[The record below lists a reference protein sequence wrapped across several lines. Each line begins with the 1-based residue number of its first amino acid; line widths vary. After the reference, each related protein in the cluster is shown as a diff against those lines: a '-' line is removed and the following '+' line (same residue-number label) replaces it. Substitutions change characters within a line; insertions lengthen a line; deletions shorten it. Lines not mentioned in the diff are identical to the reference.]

1 MKGHRLFIFIL
12 AVGVFGILNTEM
24 GVIGLLPYVS
34 AYFGVSIS
42 EAGALVSL
50 FALIVAVSG
59 PVMPLLMSRFERKKA
74 MLFVLA
80 VFIAG
85 NVISAV
91 TDSFAILLAARVIP
105 AFFHPVYCALAFSA
119 AAEAVPQEYAPD
131 AVGKVMV
138 GVAAG
143 MVLGVPVSN
152 FLADAVS
159 LQAAF
164 AFFTAVTAAA
174 FFATLFCIPSMP
186 AGPKRTYG
194 EQIGILRRPA
204 VWMSIFAIVF
214 MNGALF
220 GVFTYLAEYLGVVT
234 ALSGG
239 AVSLFLFAYGLSNS
253 AGSFLSGQLIRWNE
267 GLTVQAFP
275 WVLLALYA
283 LVWLGGATA
292 AVMAVLVVAW
302 GFIGGVNASTQQYI
316 LTQAAPEAKEFAS
329 GIFLTSANAGTM
341 AASALC
347 GWCIA
352 QWGTAAVLLGGAAF
366 AAVSVVFLRLRS
378 LAFHRPGKE
387 ETIAQF
393 FL

>member
-34 AYFGVSIS
+34 AYFSVSIS

-91 TDSFAILLAARVIP
+91 TDSFAVLLAARVIP

-119 AAEAVPQEYAPD
+119 AAEAVPPKYAPD

-174 FFATLFCIPSMP
+174 FAATLFCIPSMP
-186 AGPKRTYG
+186 
-194 EQIGILRRPA
+194 PA
-204 VWMSIFAIVF
+204 R
-214 MNGALF
+214 N
-220 GVFTYLAEYLGVVT
+220 
-234 ALSGG
+234 
-239 AVSLFLFAYGLSNS
+239 
-253 AGSFLSGQLIRWNE
+253 
-267 GLTVQAFP
+267 GLTASKS
-275 WVLLALYA
+275 ASC
-283 LVWLGGATA
+283 
-292 AVMAVLVVAW
+292 AVLPC
-302 GFIGGVNASTQQYI
+302 GCR
-316 LTQAAPEAKEFAS
+316 
-329 GIFLTSANAGTM
+329 FLPS
-341 AASALC
+341 S
-347 GWCIA
+347 
-352 QWGTAAVLLGGAAF
+352 
-366 AAVSVVFLRLRS
+366 S
-378 LAFHRPGKE
+378 
-387 ETIAQF
+387 
-393 FL
+393 

>member
-143 MVLGVPVSN
+143 MVLGV
-152 FLADAVS
+152 A
-159 LQAAF
+159 
-164 AFFTAVTAAA
+164 
-174 FFATLFCIPSMP
+174 
-186 AGPKRTYG
+186 
-194 EQIGILRRPA
+194 
-204 VWMSIFAIVF
+204 
-214 MNGALF
+214 
-220 GVFTYLAEYLGVVT
+220 
-234 ALSGG
+234 
-239 AVSLFLFAYGLSNS
+239 FLFAFTGSPIQNTFIIIILLNSVREFTTPYLMIQASLSKINMSWETTGALMGDSWLKTIFRVIIPNTMSTVFQMLSYIFIQAMVTIS
-253 AGSFLSGQLIRWNE
+253 AIIFV
-267 GLTVQAFP
+267 T
-275 WVLLALYA
+275 
-283 LVWLGGATA
+283 GARTM
-292 AVMAVLVVAW
+292 VMTTK
-302 GFIGGVNASTQQYI
+302 I
-316 LTQAAPEAKEFAS
+316 TQAQYFEKYDEVFVLS
-329 GIFLTSANAGTM
+329 LLIFLTNIIVKVIFDYLSSHDDIVLHVKQKFQSIFGKEAKRQNAG
-341 AASALC
+341 LEDLPER
-347 GWCIA
+347 I
-352 QWGTAAVLLGGAAF
+352 
-366 AAVSVVFLRLRS
+366 
-378 LAFHRPGKE
+378 
-387 ETIAQF
+387 
-393 FL
+393 

>member
-1 MKGHRLFIFIL
+1 MRGHRLFICIL

-59 PVMPLLMSRFERKKA
+59 PIMPLLMSRFERKKT

-85 NVISAV
+85 NVISAI
-91 TDSFAILLAARVIP
+91 TEGFAVLLAARIIP

-164 AFFTAVTAAA
+164 AFFTLVTAAA
-174 FFATLFCIPSMP
+174 FAATLFWVPSMP
-186 AGPKRTYG
+186 AESKRTYG
-194 EQIGILRRPA
+194 EQIGILRRPV
-204 VWMSIFAIVF
+204 VWMSVFSIIF

-239 AVSLFLFAYGLSNS
+239 AVSLFLFAYGVANS
-253 AGSFLSGQLIRWNE
+253 IGSFLSGRLIRWNE
-267 GLTVQAFP
+267 GLTIQSFP
-275 WVLLALYA
+275 WILLILYA
-283 LVWLGGATA
+283 LVWLGGATT
-292 AVMAVLVVAW
+292 AVMAVLVVIW

-316 LTQAAPEAKEFAS
+316 LIQTAPEAKEFAS
-329 GIFLTSANAGTM
+329 GIFLTSANVGTM

-352 QWGTAAVLLGGAAF
+352 QWGTAAVLAGGAAF
-366 AAVSVVFLRLRS
+366 AAVSVVFLWLRAV
-378 LAFHRPGKE
+378 AFHRSSQS
-387 ETIAQF
+387 AAAVQS
-393 FL
+393 

>member
-1 MKGHRLFIFIL
+1 MRGHRLFICIL

-59 PVMPLLMSRFERKKA
+59 PIMPLLMSRFERKKT

-80 VFIAG
+80 VVIAG
-85 NVISAV
+85 NVISAI
-91 TDSFAILLAARVIP
+91 TESFAVLLAARIIP

-164 AFFTAVTAAA
+164 AFFTLVTAAA
-174 FFATLFCIPSMP
+174 FAATLFWVPSMP
-186 AGPKRTYG
+186 AESKRTYG
-194 EQIGILRRPA
+194 EQIGILRRPV
-204 VWMSIFAIVF
+204 VWMSVFSIIF

-239 AVSLFLFAYGLSNS
+239 AVSLFLFAYGVANS
-253 AGSFLSGQLIRWNE
+253 IGSFLSGRLIRWNE
-267 GLTVQAFP
+267 GLTIQSFP
-275 WVLLALYA
+275 WILLILYA
-283 LVWLGGATA
+283 LVWLGGATT
-292 AVMAVLVVAW
+292 AVMAVLVVIW

-316 LTQAAPEAKEFAS
+316 LIQTAPEAKEFAS
-329 GIFLTSANAGTM
+329 GIFLTSANVGTM

-352 QWGTAAVLLGGAAF
+352 QWGTAAVLAGGAAF
-366 AAVSVVFLRLRS
+366 AAVSVVFLWLRAV
-378 LAFHRPGKE
+378 AFHRSSQS
-387 ETIAQF
+387 AAAVQS
-393 FL
+393 

>member
-42 EAGALVSL
+42 EAGVLVSL

-59 PVMPLLMSRFERKKA
+59 PIMPLLLSRFERKKT

-85 NVISAV
+85 NAVSAV
-91 TDSFAILLAARVIP
+91 TDHFAVLLAARVIP

-119 AAEAVPQEYAPD
+119 AAEAVPPAYGPD

-152 FLADAVS
+152 FLAGAVS
-159 LQAAF
+159 LQASFIFF
-164 AFFTAVTAAA
+164 AAVTAAA
-174 FFATLFCIPSMP
+174 FVATLCFVPAMP
-186 AGPKRTYG
+186 AGPKRSYG

-204 VWMSIFAIVF
+204 VWMSVCSIIC

-220 GVFTYLAEYLGVVT
+220 GVFTYLAEYLGAVT
-234 ALSGG
+234 ALPGHV
-239 AVSLFLFAYGLSNS
+239 VSLFLFAYGISNS
-253 AGSFLSGQLIRWNE
+253 IGSFMSGRLLMWNDRV
-267 GLTVQAFP
+267 TVQSFP
-275 WVLLALYA
+275 WVLLVLYGLIWSCGSA
-283 LVWLGGATA
+283 A
-292 AVMAVLVVAW
+292 AVMAVLTVVW
-302 GFIGGVNASTQQYI
+302 GFLGGVNASSQQYI
-316 LTQAAPEAKEFAS
+316 LMQTAPEAKEFAS
-329 GIFLTSANAGTM
+329 GIFLTSANMGTM

-352 QWGTAAVLLGGAAF
+352 QWGVPAVLTGGAAF
-366 AAVSVVFLRLRS
+366 AAVSILFLRLREKTFRTYCLQKDGLS
-378 LAFHRPGKE
+378 S
-387 ETIAQF
+387 
-393 FL
+393 

>member
-1 MKGHRLFIFIL
+1 
-12 AVGVFGILNTEM
+12 
-24 GVIGLLPYVS
+24 
-34 AYFGVSIS
+34 
-42 EAGALVSL
+42 
-50 FALIVAVSG
+50 
-59 PVMPLLMSRFERKKA
+59 MPLLMSRFERKKA

-85 NVISAV
+85 NVISVV

-119 AAEAVPQEYAPD
+119 AVEAVPQEYAPD

-239 AVSLFLFAYGLSNS
+239 AVSLFLFVYGLSNS
-253 AGSFLSGQLIRWNE
+253 AGSFLSGRLIRWNE

-275 WVLLALYA
+275 WVLLALYV
-283 LVWLGGATA
+283 LVWLGGAMA

-316 LTQAAPEAKEFAS
+316 LTQAAPEARICQRHLPHVGQRRYHGRVGPLRLVHCPVGDGGGS
-329 GIFLTSANAGTM
+329 LRRRG
-341 AASALC
+341 LC
-347 GWCIA
+347 RRQRRVPA
-352 QWGTAAVLLGGAAF
+352 AAVACFSPLWQKKK
-366 AAVSVVFLRLRS
+366 R
-378 LAFHRPGKE
+378 
-387 ETIAQF
+387 
-393 FL
+393 

>member
-1 MKGHRLFIFIL
+1 MRGHRLFICIL

-59 PVMPLLMSRFERKKA
+59 PIMPLLMSRFERKKT

-85 NVISAV
+85 NVISAI
-91 TDSFAILLAARVIP
+91 TESFAVLLAARIIP

-164 AFFTAVTAAA
+164 AFFTLVTAAA
-174 FFATLFCIPSMP
+174 FAATLFWVPSMP
-186 AGPKRTYG
+186 AESKRTYG
-194 EQIGILRRPA
+194 EQIGILRRPV
-204 VWMSIFAIVF
+204 VWMSVFSIIF

-239 AVSLFLFAYGLSNS
+239 AVSLFLFAYGVANS
-253 AGSFLSGQLIRWNE
+253 IGSFLSGRLIRWNE
-267 GLTVQAFP
+267 GLTIQSFP
-275 WVLLALYA
+275 WILLILYA
-283 LVWLGGATA
+283 LVWLGGATT
-292 AVMAVLVVAW
+292 AVMAVLVVIW

-316 LTQAAPEAKEFAS
+316 LIQTAPEAKEFAS
-329 GIFLTSANAGTM
+329 GIFLTSANVGTM

-352 QWGTAAVLLGGAAF
+352 QWGTAAVLAGGAAF
-366 AAVSVVFLRLRS
+366 AAVSVVFLWLRAV
-378 LAFHRPGKE
+378 AFHRSSQS
-387 ETIAQF
+387 AAAVQS
-393 FL
+393 

>member
-1 MKGHRLFIFIL
+1 MRGHRLFICIL

-59 PVMPLLMSRFERKKA
+59 PIMPLLMSRFERKKT

-85 NVISAV
+85 NVISAI
-91 TDSFAILLAARVIP
+91 TESFAVLLAARIIP

-164 AFFTAVTAAA
+164 AFFTLVTAAA
-174 FFATLFCIPSMP
+174 FAATLFWVPSMP
-186 AGPKRTYG
+186 AESKRTYG
-194 EQIGILRRPA
+194 EQIGILRRPV
-204 VWMSIFAIVF
+204 VWMSVFSIIF

-239 AVSLFLFAYGLSNS
+239 AVSLFLFAYGVANS
-253 AGSFLSGQLIRWNE
+253 IGSFLSGRLIRWNE
-267 GLTVQAFP
+267 GLTVQSFP
-275 WVLLALYA
+275 WILLILYA
-283 LVWLGGATA
+283 LVWLGGATT
-292 AVMAVLVVAW
+292 AVMAVLVVIW

-316 LTQAAPEAKEFAS
+316 LTQTAPEAKEFAS
-329 GIFLTSANAGTM
+329 GIFLTSANVGTM

-352 QWGTAAVLLGGAAF
+352 QWGTAAVLAGGAAF
-366 AAVSVVFLRLRS
+366 AAVSVVFLWLRAV
-378 LAFHRPGKE
+378 AFRRSSQS
-387 ETIAQF
+387 AAAVQS
-393 FL
+393 

>member
-42 EAGALVSL
+42 QAGALVSL

-59 PVMPLLMSRFERKKA
+59 PIMPLLMSRFDRKKT

-85 NVISAV
+85 NSISAV
-91 TDSFAILLAARVIP
+91 TDSFAVLLAARVIP

-152 FLADAVS
+152 FLADTIS

-164 AFFTAVTAAA
+164 IFFTAVTAAA
-174 FFATLFCIPSMP
+174 FAATVLFIPAMP
-186 AGPKRTYG
+186 AGPKLSYG
-194 EQIGILRRPA
+194 QQIGILRRPA
-204 VWMSIFAIVF
+204 VWMSVFSIIF

-234 ALSGG
+234 ALSGS

-253 AGSFLSGQLIRWNE
+253 IGSFMSGRLLMWNE
-267 GLTVQAFP
+267 RLTVQAFP
-275 WVLLALYA
+275 WILLVLYG
-283 LVWLGGATA
+283 LVWACGAMA
-292 AVMAVLVVAW
+292 AVMAGLVVAW
-302 GFIGGVNASTQQYI
+302 GFLGGVNASSQQYI
-316 LTQAAPEAKEFAS
+316 LTQTAPEAKEFAS
-329 GIFLTSANAGTM
+329 GIFLTSANIGTM

-347 GWCIA
+347 GWCISL
-352 QWGTAAVLLGGAAF
+352 WGTPAVLLGGAAF
-366 AAVSVVFLRLRS
+366 AAVSVIFLQLRAA
-378 LAFHRPGKE
+378 AFRTYCRRQE
-387 ETIAQF
+387 AAVQS
-393 FL
+393 

>member
-91 TDSFAILLAARVIP
+91 TDSFAVLLAARVIP

-138 GVAAG
+138 ASLPAWFSRTGQQ
-143 MVLGVPVSN
+143 L
-152 FLADAVS
+152 LADAVS

-174 FFATLFCIPSMP
+174 FAATLFCIPSMP

-204 VWMSIFAIVF
+204 VWMSI
-214 MNGALF
+214 LP
-220 GVFTYLAEYLGVVT
+220 
-234 ALSGG
+234 S
-239 AVSLFLFAYGLSNS
+239 SS
-253 AGSFLSGQLIRWNE
+253 
-267 GLTVQAFP
+267 
-275 WVLLALYA
+275 
-283 LVWLGGATA
+283 
-292 AVMAVLVVAW
+292 
-302 GFIGGVNASTQQYI
+302 
-316 LTQAAPEAKEFAS
+316 
-329 GIFLTSANAGTM
+329 
-341 AASALC
+341 
-347 GWCIA
+347 
-352 QWGTAAVLLGGAAF
+352 
-366 AAVSVVFLRLRS
+366 
-378 LAFHRPGKE
+378 
-387 ETIAQF
+387 
-393 FL
+393 

>member
-1 MKGHRLFIFIL
+1 MRGHRLFICIL

-59 PVMPLLMSRFERKKA
+59 PIMPLLMSRFERKKT

-85 NVISAV
+85 NVISAI
-91 TDSFAILLAARVIP
+91 TESFAVLLAARIIP

-164 AFFTAVTAAA
+164 AFFTLVTAAA
-174 FFATLFCIPSMP
+174 FAATLFWVPSMP
-186 AGPKRTYG
+186 AESKRTYG
-194 EQIGILRRPA
+194 EQIGILRRPV
-204 VWMSIFAIVF
+204 VWMSVFSIIF

-239 AVSLFLFAYGLSNS
+239 AVSLFLFAYGVANS
-253 AGSFLSGQLIRWNE
+253 IGSFLSGRLIRWNE
-267 GLTVQAFP
+267 GLTVQSFP
-275 WVLLALYA
+275 WILLILYA
-283 LVWLGGATA
+283 LVWLGGTTT
-292 AVMAVLVVAW
+292 AVMAVLVVLW

-316 LTQAAPEAKEFAS
+316 LTQTAPEAKEFAS
-329 GIFLTSANAGTM
+329 GIFLTSANVGTM

-352 QWGTAAVLLGGAAF
+352 QWGTAAVLAGGAAF
-366 AAVSVVFLRLRS
+366 AAVSVVFLWLRAV
-378 LAFHRPGKE
+378 AFHRSSQS
-387 ETIAQF
+387 AAAVQS
-393 FL
+393 